1 MIVKERYITM
11 NMNPF
16 TLMQFMNFRNSF
28 RGDPQMMVQ
37 QLMRSG
43 QISQEQ
49 YQQAVQLANQFKDVL
64 IPFMRG

>member
-1 MIVKERYITM
+1 M

-28 RGDPQMMVQ
+28 HGDPQMMVQ